1 MSTEVRT
8 AGAVFHGSRSI
19 TAPPTWAQQAM
30 WNTIGRMRPND
41 AFLNAKFALAV
52 PEGRTVDDVCR
63 AVGEAAA
70 AHEALRTRYP
80 ESADGH
86 ITQVVERSGELPVTV
101 RASDATPVLTVLDD
115 LAERAFDHAAD
126 WPVRFAVLVDD
137 GTPTHLLFVGS
148 HLSFDGIGKNLL
160 HEDLAARLAGE
171 RPRADRTPPMTAAD
185 LAIDEQSPAAQAR
198 NAAAVARWHRLVD
211 THDVVHFPLALHD
224 SDIDPRWLVSS
235 MSAPVVAPAVE
246 LIARRCRV
254 TTPAV
259 FMAATA
265 VLVSALSG
273 RPTVVLK
280 NMISNRFTD
289 AEKAFVGTIS
299 QSCATVVHVGGSTF
313 DEVVTRTMTASVRG
327 YSMGRYRLAD
337 IYDVAPPQL
346 FDCFHND
353 LRDVDR
359 RGPGEPPRVE
369 EVTALREVSS
379 AVPALRLPLHGS
391 KFYLE
396 VRDGADGPESV
407 LIVDRRHLALAEP
420 ERLLLALA
428 AFLANRATSPAV
440 GGAVGQLLECLVRT
454 PIRLDGRT

>member
-1 MSTEVRT
+1 MSTEVHT
-8 AGAVFHGSRSI
+8 AVAAFRGSRSV
-19 TAPPTWAQQAM
+19 TAPLTWAQQAM
-30 WNTIGRMRPND
+30 WNTIRRMRPND
-41 AFLNAKFALAV
+41 AFLNAKFALPV

-63 AVGEAAA
+63 AIGDSVAAY
-70 AHEALRTRYP
+70 ESLRTKYP
-80 ESADGH
+80 VSSDGD
-86 ITQVVERSGELPVTV
+86 ITQVVEQSGEVPVTV
-101 RASDATPVLTVLDD
+101 RESDATPVLTVLDD
-115 LAERAFDHAAD
+115 FADRAFDHGAD
-126 WPVRFAVLVDD
+126 WPVRFAVLVDG

-171 RPRADRTPPMTAAD
+171 RPRADGTPTMTAAD
-185 LAIDEQSPAAQAR
+185 LAIDEQSAAAQAR
-198 NAAAVARWHRLVD
+198 NAAAVARWRRLVD
-211 THDVVHFPLALHD
+211 THDVAHFPTALHE
-224 SDIDPRWLVSS
+224 SDIDPRWVVSS
-235 MSAPVVAPAVE
+235 MSAPVVAPAIE

-265 VLVSALSG
+265 VMVSALSG
-273 RPTVVLK
+273 RSTVVLK

-289 AEKAFVGTIS
+289 AEKAFIGTIS
-299 QSCATVVHVGGSTF
+299 QSCATVVHVGHSTF

-353 LRDVDR
+353 LRDIDR
-359 RGPGEPPRVE
+359 RRPGEPASVE
-369 EVTALREVSS
+369 DVAALRDVSS

-396 VRDGADGPESV
+396 VRDGVDGPESL

-428 AFLANRATSPAV
+428 AFLADRATTPTTGAAV
-440 GGAVGQLLECLVRT
+440 VQLLESLVRT